1 MKIDAQTPTDASLAE
16 LGRRLAVV
24 RKQQGLNQD
33 ELATAAGL
41 GVATV
46 RRIEDGRDAQLGSW
60 LKLLR
65 ALHMTHSIDALLPEF
80 LDSPMAEVKARR
92 KKVSGSP
99 SGKALWGDEL

>member
-1 MKIDAQTPTDASLAE
+1 MKIDAQTPVDTSLAE

-33 ELATAAGL
+33 QLATIAGL

-65 ALHMTHSIDALLPEF
+65 ALHMAHSIDALLPES
-80 LDSPMAEVKARR
+80 LNSPMAEVKARR
-92 KKVSGSP
+92 KKASGSP
-99 SGKALWGDEL
+99 SGKAVWGDEL

>member
-1 MKIDAQTPTDASLAE
+1 MKIDLQTPIETSLVE
-16 LGRRLAVV
+16 LGRRLSVV

-33 ELATAAGL
+33 ELASIAGL

-65 ALHMTHSIDALLPEF
+65 ALNLSHSVDALLPES
-80 LDSPMAEVKARR
+80 LNSPMAEVKA
-92 KKVSGSP
+92 
-99 SGKALWGDEL
+99 SGKKIANRPTGKAVWGDEL

>member
-1 MKIDAQTPTDASLAE
+1 MKIDSQTPAETSLTE

-33 ELATAAGL
+33 ELATKAGL

-65 ALHMTHSIDALLPEF
+65 VLNMSHSIDALLPES
-80 LDSPMAEVKARR
+80 LKSPMAEVKTRR
-92 KKVSGSP
+92 KRAARSA
-99 SGKALWGDEL
+99 SGKTLWGDEE